1 MNPELCVVL
10 LAGGQSRRMGR
21 NKALIPLQGSPM
33 IARLAGE
40 AGRLTDQIL
49 ISANDT
55 PVYESLGLPIVPDIY
70 SGQGPLAGLHA
81 AMIHSERPLLLAL
94 ACDLPSVKESFLRL
108 LVRVAEGCD
117 AVIPVT
123 SDGRPHPLCAV
134 YRRSCLT
141 AIERNLQAGVNKITD
156 ALRSLNVNWLPEGPT
171 NFRAEDIYNLN
182 TPEDLAFFLDAPKP
196 NI

>member
-1 MNPELCVVL
+1 MNQDLCVVL

-21 NKALIPLQGSPM
+21 NKALIPLQGRPM
-33 IARLAGE
+33 ISRLAGE

-49 ISANDT
+49 ISANDI

-70 SGQGPLAGLHA
+70 KGQGPLAGLHA
-81 AMIHSERPLLLAL
+81 AMTHSERPLLLAL
-94 ACDLPSVKESFLRL
+94 ACDLASVKESLLGL
-108 LVRVAEGCD
+108 LVRVAEGYD

-141 AIERNLQAGVNKITD
+141 AIERNLRAGVNKITD
-156 ALRSLNVNWLPEGPT
+156 VLENPSLHVNWLPESPT
-171 NFRAEDIYNLN
+171 NFLATDVCNLN
-182 TPEDLAFFLDAPKP
+182 TPEDLACFLAP
-196 NI
+196 